1 MEKKKAATR
10 FYMRKI
16 DNLLNVQKIVTIHY
30 QEGVQQVLLNG
41 EDRKAYAFLRTAP

>member
-30 QEGVQQVLLNG
+30 QELEKELRG
-41 EDRKAYAFLRTAP
+41 ERRKARFLGNDLCG